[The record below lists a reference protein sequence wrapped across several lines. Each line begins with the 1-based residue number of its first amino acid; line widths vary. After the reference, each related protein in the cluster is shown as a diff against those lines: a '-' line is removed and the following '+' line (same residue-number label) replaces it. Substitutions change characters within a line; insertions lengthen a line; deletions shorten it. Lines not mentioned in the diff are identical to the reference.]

1 MLQLQTT
8 GAWSRSLWLF
18 DPRAADIQ
26 AIEGMKSSILS
37 ASARWEILQVIGGR
51 EKEEGKRRGEGGA
64 CCCVL
69 IIPLPSCASLWWLKI
84 PCSTVHLSHPPSGS
98 LLRLCSFKRMR
109 ADFKHP
115 ELG

>member
-1 MLQLQTT
+1 MNIACGFATRMYLGEAVAQCTGGTNVLQLQTT

-51 EKEEGKRRGEGGA
+51 GKEEG
-64 CCCVL
+64 
-69 IIPLPSCASLWWLKI
+69 
-84 PCSTVHLSHPPSGS
+84 
-98 LLRLCSFKRMR
+98 
-109 ADFKHP
+109 
-115 ELG
+115 